1 MLGVDQLE
9 KELKQNNSLN
19 SIYLLY
25 GEEKFLLENSLNKIK
40 KSFGEL
46 TKGINYIILENENIK
61 NIISD
66 IETPA
71 FGYEKKLIIIKNSE
85 LFKRGGKRKNT
96 ELSDLKDKLENYIK
110 ENIDNINQDVVI
122 VFVEENAEKNS
133 LFNLID
139 KLGIVCEFNYQKPL
153 QLQARIKAIC
163 NAYKVNIDNSTLKYF
178 IECCGNNM
186 QNLINEI
193 RKLIEY
199 AGENGTIKKDD
210 IDKLSIKQME
220 SIIFDLTDN
229 LGKKE
234 INMSLQ
240 VLHNLIYSKEPIQKI
255 LITLYNHFKKLYF
268 VKLALKENMSVEQ
281 VLNLKANQ
289 MFLIN
294 KYKNQAVFFKMKE
307 LRNLLQEL
315 INLDYRYKVG
325 LIDVEVGLES
335 ILCTYCS

>member
-96 ELSDLKDKLENYIK
+96 ELLDLKDKLENYIK

-163 NAYKVNIDNSTLKYF
+163 NAYKVNIDNLTLKYF

-294 KYKNQAVFFKMKE
+294 KYKNQAGFFKMKE